1 MYKKIKIIIVLQ
13 ILFYLHIV
21 CYTTVEDSCY
31 CTVRTQKQSKR
42 TNRCV
47 VSTKIQSVIKFLNVS
62 ENAEM
67 VAFQIF
73 TEIDFESE
81 AK

>member
-1 MYKKIKIIIVLQ
+1 ML
-13 ILFYLHIV
+13 LHRLRI
-21 CYTTVEDSCY
+21 
-31 CTVRTQKQSKR
+31 QKQSKR
-42 TNRCV
+42 TNRRV

-67 VAFQIF
+67 GAFQIF